1 MCAALPL
8 ILPYLAKKRRLD
20 RECFGFAPP
29 PPKGD
34 APTVWLHAVSVGE
47 AAAAEGVI
55 RFLRERN
62 CRLVLTHTTAAGGGR
77 LRARHGEYAR
87 VCRLP
92 LDFPAAAARFLRRVR
107 PHLAVFM
114 EAEYWPN
121 LFAAMRAA
129 EVPLLLAN
137 ARFGRESAR
146 RRSRFAPLMRETAA
160 AISVAAAQT
169 RADARRLKLFGVRRT
184 VVAGNLKFD
193 RTANSAQIRTGKEW
207 RKNRTEK
214 PILLISG
221 SRPGEEELL
230 LREFAGDF
238 LRRFFVILAP
248 RHPERGDE
256 IAALLTKNKI
266 VFNRRADGQTPDPR
280 NTGMHLAD
288 TLGEMDAFYAC
299 CDVALIC
306 GSFLPFGGQ
315 NPIEAMAAG
324 VAAVIG
330 PHAENYRALVAESI
344 RCGALRQA
352 KDAKDARRRIFALA
366 ENDDLRARQTRA
378 ARRLCET
385 HRGALRTHTD
395 LAARLLHIPAAD
407 GV

>member
-8 ILPYLAKKRRLD
+8 ILPYLAKKRRLN

-29 PPKGD
+29 PPEGD

-47 AAAAEGVI
+47 AAAAEGI
-55 RFLRERN
+55 IGFLRAQN
-62 CRLVLTHTTAAGGGR
+62 CRLVLTHTTAAGGAR

-92 LDFPAAAARFLRRVR
+92 LDFPAAAARFLRRIR
-107 PHLAVFM
+107 PRLAVFM

-121 LFAAMRAA
+121 LFAAMR
-129 EVPLLLAN
+129 ESGVPLLLAN
-137 ARFGRESAR
+137 ARLGRESAR

-160 AISVAAAQT
+160 AISVAATQT
-169 RADARRLKLFGVRRT
+169 RADARRLKLFGVREA

-193 RTANSAQIRTGKEW
+193 RAADAAQIQTGKEW
-207 RKNRTEK
+207 RRNRADK
-214 PILLISG
+214 PVLLISG

-230 LREFAGDF
+230 LREFGGDF
-238 LRRFFVILAP
+238 LRQFFVILAP
-248 RHPERGDE
+248 RHPERGNE
-256 IAALLTKNKI
+256 IAALLAKNKI
-266 VFNRRADGQTPDPR
+266 VYDRRSDGKTPAPQ
-280 NTGMHLAD
+280 NTDMHLAD
-288 TLGEMDAFYAC
+288 TLGEMDAFYAY
-299 CDVALIC
+299 CDVALVC

-315 NPIEAMAAG
+315 NPIEAMGAG

-330 PHAENYRALVAESI
+330 PHAENYRALVAESV

-352 KDAKDARRRIFALA
+352 TDAKDARRRILALA
-366 ENDDLRARQTRA
+366 ENEELRARQTQA

-385 HRGALRTHTD
+385 HRGALQTHSD
-395 LAARLLHIPAAD
+395 LAARLLHIPKTD